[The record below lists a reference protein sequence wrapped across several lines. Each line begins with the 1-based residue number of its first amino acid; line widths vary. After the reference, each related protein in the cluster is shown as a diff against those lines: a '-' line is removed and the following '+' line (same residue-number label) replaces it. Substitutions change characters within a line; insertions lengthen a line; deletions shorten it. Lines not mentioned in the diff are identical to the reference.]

1 MDGTLDRETVPGT
14 TDALAGGEQ
23 ARTNRLRKLADAALA
38 INSTLS
44 LDDTLKL
51 ITEQARDIIG
61 AHQAATSMTVA
72 ENWMHAITTSD
83 LSDAYTAWRSQAPP
97 SHGAGIYALVCR
109 ENRSIR
115 LTRAEL
121 EAHPIWRGFG
131 AEEGRPLPLHGWL
144 AAPLIARDGR
154 NIGLIQLSDKHAG
167 EFTEEDEAVLVQLA
181 HMASVAIE
189 NARLYEAE
197 RDAHAEAEA
206 AQRRLAFLAEASEIL
221 SSSLEYET
229 RLSSLAQLAV
239 PYLADWCI
247 IDMLQEDGAIHRLA
261 IAHIDPSKEKLAHQL
276 QLRYPSIKPEAPHTI
291 MKVLQSGRPWLDSE
305 VSEIR
310 LAAEARDAEHLEI
323 LRSLGFKSEMVVPL
337 VARERA
343 LGTITFVMGES
354 GRIYSPADLAL
365 AEELARRAAMAVE
378 NARLYQEART
388 SVQARE
394 ELLSIVSHDL
404 KNPLA
409 SIKGY
414 AQLLRRRIERL
425 GIPDAARLLD
435 GLAKIDTASARMVT
449 QIDQLL
455 DAARLRAGQPLDL
468 DLQRIDLVALVR
480 QVAVERQQTS
490 QKHAIQVVTGVPEL
504 HGAYDA
510 ARIERVFA
518 NLLANAIKY
527 SPHGGAIVV
536 DIAREQGDGKSWAV
550 VAVRDQGIGI
560 PAADLPHIFDR
571 FHRAGNVAR
580 QIQGTGIGLSSAR
593 QIVEQ
598 HNGSIE
604 VVSQEGAGATFTVR
618 LPLEGDA
625 GVKG

>member
-1 MDGTLDRETVPGT
+1 MDGVLDRGPGPASA
-14 TDALAGGEQ
+14 DALAGGEH
-23 ARTNRLRKLADAALA
+23 ARTNRLRKLANAALA

-51 ITEQARDIIG
+51 ITEQARDIVG

-72 ENWMHAITTSD
+72 EHWAHAITTSD
-83 LSDAYTAWRSQAPP
+83 LSEKCAAWHSQAPLY
-97 SHGAGIYALVCR
+97 HGVGIYALVCR

-115 LTRAEL
+115 LTQAEV
-121 EAHPIWRGFG
+121 EAQPTWPGID
-131 AEEGRPLPLHGWL
+131 AEDRWCPPTRGWL
-144 AAPLIARDGR
+144 AAPLITRDGR
-154 NIGLIQLSDKHAG
+154 NIGLIQLSDKLVG

-221 SSSLEYET
+221 SASLEYET
-229 RLSSLAQLAV
+229 RLSSLVQLAV

-247 IDMLQEDGAIHRLA
+247 IDMFQEDGAIHRLA
-261 IAHIDPSKEKLAHQL
+261 IAHIDPSKEMLAHQL
-276 QLRYPSIKPEAPHTI
+276 QERYPSIKPETPHTI
-291 MKVLQSGRPWLDSE
+291 MNVLQSGRPWLDSE
-305 VSEIR
+305 VSDTR
-310 LAAEARDAEHLEI
+310 LAAEARDAKHLEM
-323 LRSLGFKSEMVVPL
+323 LRTLGFKSEMVVPL

-354 GRIYSPADLAL
+354 GRTYGPADLGL

-378 NARLYQEART
+378 NARLYQDARM
-388 SVQARE
+388 SAQARE

-435 GLAKIDTASARMVT
+435 GLTKIDTASARMVA
-449 QIDQLL
+449 QIDELL

-468 DLQRIDLVALVR
+468 DRERIDLAALVR
-480 QVAVERQQTS
+480 QVAAEHQQTT
-490 QKHAIQVVTGVPEL
+490 QKHAIQVVSGVPEL
-504 HGAYDA
+504 YGSYDA

-527 SPHGGAIVV
+527 SPQGGAIVI
-536 DIAREQGDGKSWAV
+536 DIAHEQIDDKLWAV
-550 VAVRDQGIGI
+550 VAVRDQGVGI

-604 VVSQEGAGATFTVR
+604 VMSQEGVGATFTVR

-625 GVKG
+625 GVQG